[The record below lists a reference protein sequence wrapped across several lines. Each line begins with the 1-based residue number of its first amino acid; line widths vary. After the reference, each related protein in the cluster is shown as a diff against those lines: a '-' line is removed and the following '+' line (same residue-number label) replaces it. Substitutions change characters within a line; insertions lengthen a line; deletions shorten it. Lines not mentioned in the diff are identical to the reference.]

1 MAHRVEWYF
10 QRYGDL
16 ELHRR
21 MIADRARTDA
31 FARAIAE
38 VVQPTD
44 RVLDLGTG
52 TGVLAMLA
60 AKAGARA
67 VDAIDR
73 ADVAEVAKHLV
84 KANKLG
90 KQVTIRQGLAG
101 ELVLDSAVNLIIS
114 EWLGHFALVEG
125 MLDDLCAARDKNLAP
140 GGKMLPSHV
149 QMYMAPID
157 DPVLYMRDGPGFWR
171 EPIHGLDFS
180 SLEKMEREQSRAV
193 QLRIDAASLLAA
205 PALLRDLDMATVQPE
220 DPWGKGR
227 LSFDIKRDG
236 ALSGFCGWFVARLSP
251 GVVLDTGPKHPD
263 THWMQTYAP
272 FPPLI
277 VRAGDK
283 LNVGFELSREPHERR
298 QIRLAL
304 TVDRKTQR
312 YMME

>member
-31 FARAIAE
+31 FARAIQE
-38 VVQPTD
+38 VVRPED

-60 AKAGARA
+60 AKAGAKK

-73 ADVAEVAKHLV
+73 ADIADVARHLV
-84 KANKLG
+84 KTNKLA
-90 KQVTIRQGLAG
+90 KTVTVHQGLAD
-101 ELVLDSAVNLIIS
+101 ELVLENKVDLLIS

-125 MLDDLCAARDKNLAP
+125 MLDDVCAVRDRNLAP
-140 GGKMLPSHV
+140 GGRLLPSHV
-149 QMYMAPID
+149 DMYLAPID

-171 EPIHGLDFS
+171 DPIHDIDFS
-180 SLEKMEREQSRAV
+180 SLEKMEREQGRAV
-193 QLRIDAASLLAA
+193 QLRVDAASLLSAG
-205 PALLRDLDMATVQPE
+205 ALLRSLDMARVQPD

-227 LSFDIKRDG
+227 LELPIKRDG

-251 GVVLDTGPKHPD
+251 NVVLDTGPKHLD
-263 THWMQTYAP
+263 THWMQTYLP
-272 FPPLI
+272 FPPMI
-277 VRAGDK
+277 VRAGDTLK
-283 LNVGFELSREPHERR
+283 VGFELAREPHERR

-312 YMME
+312 YMLE